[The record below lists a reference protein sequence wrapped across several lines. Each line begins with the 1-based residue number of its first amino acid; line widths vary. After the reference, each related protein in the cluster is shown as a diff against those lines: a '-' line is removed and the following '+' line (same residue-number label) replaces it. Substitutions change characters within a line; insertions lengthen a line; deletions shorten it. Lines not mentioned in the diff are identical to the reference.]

1 MSLWRGSST
10 PIPHRGRHPTSM
22 AHPTGTPS
30 ASPIA
35 RPGLGTWPAVPR
47 SPQGGDGPRGR
58 LRRQVPRRGASPRGG
73 ERTPTRRAPS
83 GVVANAGFRAVLGY
97 HPHATL
103 PGRGAPCVQLS
114 GDLRPREASAPKPND
129 PLTDLLGYG
138 PPTPYSNR
146 TSTARGE
153 CGLSLGIL
161 RICMHPRGTRRF
173 PNASRH
179 RGTVRS
185 LLHVEGAR

>member
-1 MSLWRGSST
+1 VFACPPNTTSGKAVVSGVGKLGKQNPSRPHRCRFGAEAAP

-22 AHPTGTPS
+22 AHPAGAPS
-30 ASPIA
+30 ANPIA

-58 LRRQVPRRGASPRGG
+58 LRRQVPRRGASQRGG

-83 GVVANAGFRAVLGY
+83 GVVANARFHAVLGY

-114 GDLRPREASAPKPND
+114 GDLRPGEASPPKPND
-129 PLTDLLGYG
+129 PHG
-138 PPTPYSNR
+138 PEVF
-146 TSTARGE
+146 A
-153 CGLSLGIL
+153 IL
-161 RICMHPRGTRRF
+161 RSGALSCRSQSMRR
-173 PNASRH
+173 R
-179 RGTVRS
+179 RRRS
-185 LLHVEGAR
+185 A